1 MSLFDRLQGERSKKL
16 NEEKQKGADFLAQN
30 KDKEGVVTLPE
41 GVQYKMTVEGTG
53 NQPQVTTQIEA
64 HYAGRLLDGKEFD
77 SSFRRNKPFQARI
90 NQLIKGWQLVLPLMK
105 EGGRAT
111 IWVPSDLGYGDNGVP
126 GIPGGAVLEF
136 EIELLRILS

>member
-1 MSLFDRLQGERSKKL
+1 MSLFERLQGERNKKL
-16 NEEKQKGADFLAQN
+16 AEEKQKGADFLAKN
-30 KDKEGVVTLPE
+30 KDAEGVVTLPE
-41 GVQYKMTVEGTG
+41 GVQYKMTVAGEGK
-53 NQPQVTTQIEA
+53 QPAVTSNIEA

-77 SSFRRNKPFQARI
+77 SSFKRNKPFQARV
-90 NQLIKGWQLVLPLMK
+90 NQFIKGWQLVLPLMK

-136 EIELLRILS
+136 EIELLRVLS

>member
-1 MSLFDRLQGERSKKL
+1 MSLFDRLQGERGKKL
-16 NEEKQKGADFLAQN
+16 AEEKQKGADFLAQN
-30 KDKEGVVTLPE
+30 KDKEGVVSLPE

-53 NQPQVTTQIEA
+53 KQPQVTTQIEA

-77 SSFRRNKPFQARI
+77 SSFRRNQPFQARI

-136 EIELLRILS
+136 EIELLRVLS